1 MSRHFAKVLG
11 VLAVLLS
18 LSISGYPQEK
28 SEPSTVRLSWEEFKK
43 LLELDKDEI
52 VLSWSE
58 FQRLIAQ
65 TGSTFVPVFELKDE
79 KVVLSR
85 SQFRNLLERMKPFV
99 GTPVHRPADWLPRK
113 SSYRARLSGGAV
125 LVRAEIAVEVFPPTP
140 GAYVNIPLFPGSVA
154 LRDVWL
160 NDAPALVQIADGRY
174 AVATNKA
181 GALRITAEI
190 ALRASGDQVQA
201 VSFPVP
207 RSPITTLDF
216 DLPFASL
223 DVEVSGA
230 QQVEV
235 FEKGGATRVSAV
247 LSPTEV
253 VSLKW
258 RKKIVEAAPGPA
270 KVYADTVTLISV
282 EDDALRVSAEIAL
295 SILQNTIPAIVLR
308 VPDGYGILEVRGVG
322 VGDWREIRKNEAV
335 YLEVPFDFPKKGNFS
350 LVVTAEKLLPGAS
363 QAVDYAGFSVVDA
376 VREKGFLGVE
386 LKGAA
391 EVVLSSAKGADSL
404 DVSELPAGLIGRSA
418 KPLIF
423 GLKYL
428 RPPFAL
434 VLEVKKREAVPVIS
448 TVIDTAGGVT
458 LFTEDGKLVH
468 RVVYSV
474 RNTSKQFLEV
484 ALPDKAELWSVFVA
498 GEPAKP
504 RWGEGRV
511 LIPLNRSRE
520 GASGLAA
527 FEVEIVYYEK
537 AVRFGGLGRR
547 GTRFPVPDV
556 IVSQALWSVYLPE
569 GYEYLHFG
577 GSVEKERMASGLRPL
592 LGFKRRT
599 VSPAAAV
606 AGRPG
611 EEAPAVDKDLI
622 LREADAMKKEFSANL
637 ALDAAQ
643 LAAQAENEFRFNQRV
658 QDIQTGKIAVA
669 NGILPLRVQIPT
681 SGELYRFA
689 KTLVS
694 GEALTLT
701 LAFMSRGLRTGVI
714 VSVLAGLALAL
725 FVVFKRRPK
734 GTGHG
739 PGLGRAARKMGMLFL
754 ASAVLL
760 WIFSRG
766 MAAGSLV
773 VALLALALSRL
784 ESFLELFKPR
794 RAKALSPA
802 GKDHVTDG
810 QEGDGNLAGQA

>member
-1 MSRHFAKVLG
+1 MSKRLAKVLF
-11 VLAVLLS
+11 VLALLAG
-18 LSISGYPQEK
+18 LSAAALAQEK
-28 SEPSTVRLSWEEFKK
+28 SEPSTVKLTWEEFKR

-52 VLSWSE
+52 VLSWAE
-58 FQRLIAQ
+58 FQRLIVQ

-85 SQFRNLLERMKPFV
+85 AQFRNLLERMKPFV
-99 GTPVHRPADWLPRK
+99 GTPVHRPAEWLPRK
-113 SSYRARLSGGAV
+113 SSYRARLSKGAV

-160 NDAPALVQIADGRY
+160 NDTPALIQVADGRF

-181 GALRITAEI
+181 GALRITADF
-190 ALRASGDQVQA
+190 ALRASGEQVQG
-201 VSFPVP
+201 VSFPIP

-223 DVEVSGA
+223 DVEVPGA
-230 QQVEV
+230 QQLEV
-235 FEKGGATRVSAV
+235 FEKAGATRVSAV
-247 LSPTEV
+247 LSPTET
-253 VSLKW
+253 VSLRW

-295 SILQNTIPAIVLR
+295 AVLQNTIPAVVLR
-308 VPDGYGILEVRGVG
+308 VPDGYAVLEVRGVG
-322 VGDWREIRKNEAV
+322 VGDWREIRKSEAV

-350 LVVTAEKLLPGAS
+350 LTVTAEKLLPGAS
-363 QAVDYAGFSVVDA
+363 QAVDYTGFSVVEA
-376 VREKGFLGVE
+376 VREKGYLGVE
-386 LKGAA
+386 LKGAS
-391 EVVLSSAKGADSL
+391 EVVLASAKGADSL

-428 RPPFAL
+428 RPPYAL
-434 VLEVKKREAVPVIS
+434 VLEVKKREAVPVVS
-448 TVIDTAGGVT
+448 TVIDTASGVT

-484 ALPDKAELWSVFVA
+484 ALPEKAELWSVFVA

-527 FEVEIVYYEK
+527 FDVEVVYYEK
-537 AVRFGGLGRR
+537 AARFGAFGRR

-592 LGFKRRT
+592 LGLKRRLA
-599 VSPAAAV
+599 SPAAA
-606 AGRPG
+606 GRPG
-611 EEAPAVDKDLI
+611 DEAPAVDKDWI
-622 LREADAMKKEFSANL
+622 LREADEMKKEFSSNL
-637 ALDAAQ
+637 ALDKAQ
-643 LAAQAENEFRFNQRV
+643 LAVQAENEFKFNQRV
-658 QDIQTGKIAVA
+658 QDIQAGKVAVA
-669 NGILPLRVQIPT
+669 AGILPLRVQIPT

-694 GEALTLT
+694 GEALTLN
-701 LAFMSRGLRTGVI
+701 LAFMSRGLQTGVI
-714 VSVLAGLALAL
+714 VAVLAGLVLAL
-725 FVVFKRRPK
+725 FVLSRKRPK
-734 GTGHG
+734 GAGRGTGFA
-739 PGLGRAARKMGMLFL
+739 RAARKAGPLL
-754 ASAVLL
+754 LLSAVLL
-760 WIFSRG
+760 WVFSREI
-766 MAAGSLV
+766 AAGCLV
-773 VALLALALSRL
+773 IAVAALAFSRL
-784 ESFLELFKPR
+784 ESRLAIVKPKR
-794 RAKALSPA
+794 DKALSAA
-802 GKDHVTDG
+802 GKSRGSDG
-810 QEGDGNLAGQA
+810 PEDGGGFQGQA